1 MGHFQD
7 DAKGDT
13 ILAWSHSGCS
23 DQVGSLPCGHEV
35 ATWHALPCGHA
46 WRLLELWTLGNQT
59 YGRQL
64 RSRIASLR
72 AQMVKQRREID
83 ALTKELITEELR
95 CASQASEEGEEKQI
109 LNRLFRSLGVLV
121 HTAWKNG
128 DPVSFVYNQTGT
140 AIRVAGETA
149 ASGELIRD
157 VLPNAP
163 TLLSYAPGLYAHA
176 SRLDRHLPQILSDY
190 GSVSPK
196 KHQLEFFLEKT
207 GYSLA
212 QANAL
217 TTAMNTLCMAWAVF
231 AGWVADVQLGD
242 LQHWRLVGNYG
253 CGTFA
258 DELSALLVR
267 LAGLGAHGNGRYQ
280 IQHLKLWRRISEQ
293 GESFGREMK
302 AIQLFIYQFPHERT
316 TDQYDV
322 SDPEQVAAQEQFF
335 QWQLVES
342 GFFGACRVAKV
353 ENRPLNRFY
362 MAINVGS
369 AFAYSFLTTLGTNGG
384 PGIPKE
390 YGYFAAYLIAS
401 ICMLCAVVSFFSV
414 RGRYRTSPLQRT
426 SAMADVC
433 KRIAVELRQCKREAI
448 LATLGAS
455 LAVLA
460 IAFSVASALL
470 QNEVTHGHVFIFSVV
485 SFALASS
492 GALLIILSCENPE
505 WVSNDT
511 LAGVSLSADDT
522 RNFLKLVPVIITAQ
536 LAFGALYNCMQ
547 YSFQQQACQM
557 DVRIPGS
564 GDAQFAG
571 SFFMIGD
578 CLGIAIATPIA
589 VGWFNPLLE
598 SRLGRYFSH
607 EGKFLF
613 GMFVGGLSVILAA
626 YLELMRRAVP
636 VSDRISNCAPEGVH
650 MSDLSAVWMFLPF
663 LLCGIGEIYTNPV
676 IMHLAYSSSSAAT
689 RTLAVVATL
698 LVQALGTAIFGVQ
711 VTALSQF
718 MPNDLNNGHIEYGYY
733 MSLGIALFFYV
744 AFVRAMRIFRPV

>member
-1 MGHFQD
+1 MADESKVLNNLKSASD
-7 DAKGDT
+7 D
-13 ILAWSHSGCS
+13 
-23 DQVGSLPCGHEV
+23 
-35 ATWHALPCGHA
+35 
-46 WRLLELWTLGNQT
+46 
-59 YGRQL
+59 
-64 RSRIASLR
+64 
-72 AQMVKQRREID
+72 VK
-83 ALTKELITEELR
+83 
-95 CASQASEEGEEKQI
+95 
-109 LNRLFRSLGVLV
+109 
-121 HTAWKNG
+121 
-128 DPVSFVYNQTGT
+128 
-140 AIRVAGETA
+140 
-149 ASGELIRD
+149 
-157 VLPNAP
+157 
-163 TLLSYAPGLYAHA
+163 
-176 SRLDRHLPQILSDY
+176 DY

-196 KHQLEFFLEKT
+196 KHQLAAVPTACIFILAVELCERLAFYTFTGTQEFFLEKT

-231 AGWVADVQLGD
+231 AGWVADVQLGRFQTIIIFGVTYSIGG
-242 LQHWRLVGNYG
+242 LLATTAAAPSLMSSALYL
-253 CGTFA
+253 F
-258 DELSALLVR
+258 ALLV
-267 LAGLGAHGNGRYQ
+267 LVPMGTAGIKSNISNFGA
-280 IQHLKLWRRISEQ
+280 
-293 GESFGREMK
+293 
-302 AIQLFIYQFPHERT
+302 
-316 TDQYDV
+316 DQYDV

-335 QWQLVES
+335 QW
-342 GFFGACRVAKV
+342 
-353 ENRPLNRFY
+353 FY

>member
-1 MGHFQD
+1 M
-7 DAKGDT
+7 
-13 ILAWSHSGCS
+13 SS
-23 DQVGSLPCGHEV
+23 
-35 ATWHALPCGHA
+35 
-46 WRLLELWTLGNQT
+46 
-59 YGRQL
+59 
-64 RSRIASLR
+64 
-72 AQMVKQRREID
+72 
-83 ALTKELITEELR
+83 
-95 CASQASEEGEEKQI
+95 ASEEGEEKQI

-176 SRLDRHLPQILSDY
+176 SRLDRHLPQILS
-190 GSVSPK
+190 
-196 KHQLEFFLEKT
+196 HQLAAVPTACIFILAVELCERLAFYTFT
-207 GYSLA
+207 GTQDTILLRTIIIFGVTYSIGGLLA
-212 QANAL
+212 
-217 TTAMNTLCMAWAVF
+217 TTAAAPSLMSSALYLF
-231 AGWVADVQLGD
+231 
-242 LQHWRLVGNYG
+242 
-253 CGTFA
+253 
-258 DELSALLVR
+258 ALLV
-267 LAGLGAHGNGRYQ
+267 LVPMGTAG
-280 IQHLKLWRRISEQ
+280 
-293 GESFGREMK
+293 
-302 AIQLFIYQFPHERT
+302 
-316 TDQYDV
+316 
-322 SDPEQVAAQEQFF
+322 
-335 QWQLVES
+335 
-342 GFFGACRVAKV
+342 
-353 ENRPLNRFY
+353 
-362 MAINVGS
+362 
-369 AFAYSFLTTLGTNGG
+369 
-384 PGIPKE
+384 
-390 YGYFAAYLIAS
+390 
-401 ICMLCAVVSFFSV
+401 
-414 RGRYRTSPLQRT
+414 TSPLQRT

-636 VSDRISNCAPEGVH
+636 VSDRTAGGRGFDDIEPHLEFCLEHADVVVPHLNEIVEYLDDILFFARERVLWTRLEPLLPQLVVRLPALGPHLPNLRRHAKLVLPYLPLLAHHADRLAP
-650 MSDLSAVWMFLPF
+650 FLPISQHADGALDALVHYLGWALQVPGLHRF
-663 LLCGIGEIYTNPV
+663 LYLPGVGRALSY
-676 IMHLAYSSSSAAT
+676 
-689 RTLAVVATL
+689 LAVRLPFSGAVREKSETWL
-698 LVQALGTAIFGVQ
+698 FG
-711 VTALSQF
+711 A
-718 MPNDLNNGHIEYGYY
+718 N
-733 MSLGIALFFYV
+733 
-744 AFVRAMRIFRPV
+744 RP